1 MLNPTDHEST
11 GTYTVRLNAQGR
23 LELLC
28 PRQHR
33 MYISGASANQVY
45 WYCQECRGEE
55 STKYRS
61 ITLLEAFDALGDGR
75 GDPLLALARF
85 FDTTVDV
92 VRARLEHVA
101 RVHRFDGQG
110 GRK

>member
-45 WYCQECRGEE
+45 W
-55 STKYRS
+55 
-61 ITLLEAFDALGDGR
+61 
-75 GDPLLALARF
+75 
-85 FDTTVDV
+85 
-92 VRARLEHVA
+92 
-101 RVHRFDGQG
+101 
-110 GRK
+110 